1 MKLKIISKKADETA
15 LRNLIIIIFALAVI
29 LIILSR
35 MMSDAGEHA
44 DDLKCRLSVL
54 ERAMN
59 PVSSIYTS
67 PLLCKTSRVDV
78 GESNDKNSKED
89 IMHEVSELTMRCW
102 NMFGKGALRSLVESD
117 GFISAFQNWVAG
129 GNLFGIHDGNSMCF
143 VCFDVH
149 VNSIEN
155 SEKILEP
162 DLISYMENTIYVAQ
176 DYIRDV
182 CAGQQITPAE
192 CEELKLRAGNNPC
205 MLRGGTCRIG
215 CQSDELPQPD
225 DQWACESE
233 NEVCCVSRSEAY
245 SYIDYIRYDG
255 SSRGIIHYHNP
266 GGLFEMEES
275 QRYGVVYVE
284 PIARDA
290 RSYIVLTN
298 MDNLVETGCT
308 DIR

>member
-1 MKLKIISKKADETA
+1 MKQKMISKKANEQA
-15 LRNLIIIIFALAVI
+15 LMYMIIAIFSLVLILVVI
-29 LIILSR
+29 NRI
-35 MMSDAGEHA
+35 MSDAGEHT

-67 PLLCKTSRVDV
+67 PLLCKTSRVDI

-102 NMFGKGALRSLVESD
+102 DMFGKGALRSLVESD

-149 VNSIEN
+149 VASIEN
-155 SEKILEP
+155 SDRILEP
-162 DLISYMENTIYVAQ
+162 DLISYMESTIYVAQ
-176 DYIRDV
+176 DHLRDV
-182 CAGQQITPAE
+182 CADQELTPGE
-192 CEELKLRAGNNPC
+192 CEELKREAENNPC
-205 MLRGGTCRIG
+205 MLRGGTCRSS
-215 CQSDELPQPD
+215 CQSDELTQTD
-225 DQWACESE
+225 DQWVCENE

-245 SYIDYIRYDG
+245 SYLDYIRYD
-255 SSRGIIHYHNP
+255 SPSRGIIHYHNP
-266 GGLFEMEES
+266 DGMFEMEELE
-275 QRYGVVYVE
+275 RYGVVYVE

-298 MDNLVETGCT
+298 MDNLEGTGCT
-308 DIR
+308 DVR